1 MNLARIDL
9 QLLRV
14 FEALMSEGN
23 ASRAA
28 MRLHLSQPAVS
39 HALNRLR
46 EAFGDRLFVPHA
58 RGMTPTARAR
68 ELAGAVQATL
78 DCARRLAA
86 AVSEFDPRRA
96 EREFIVGMSETA
108 AHLFLPALHAR
119 LRREAPG
126 LRLRVVPVTYW
137 SACELLQKGEVELL
151 LGVLPE
157 AAPGQRGDSLVAEPL
172 GCLRHPGWSRAPGLA
187 EYLSSE
193 HLQVAP
199 AGETENYVDCH
210 LRQHGFVRRV
220 GLTIAHH
227 ALVPE
232 LIAGSGL
239 VVSGPWRL
247 LERHARM
254 LGVQVHPLPV
264 SVPAMQVGLRWPG
277 SAEGDRGL
285 AWLRERIA
293 EIALPMQFPAERVAA

>member
-1 MNLARIDL
+1 MNLARLDL

-58 RGMTPTARAR
+58 RGMTPTPRAR

-86 AVSEFDPRRA
+86 AVSDFDPRRA
-96 EREFIVGMSETA
+96 EREFVIGMSEIA
-108 AHLFLPALHAR
+108 AHLLLPVLHAH

-126 LRLRVVPVTYW
+126 LRLRVLPVSYW
-137 SACELLQKGEVELL
+137 TASELLQKGEVELL

-157 AAPGQRGDSLVAEPL
+157 AAPGQRGADLLAEPL

-187 EYLSSE
+187 EYLGSE

-199 AGETENYVDCH
+199 GGETESYVDCH
-210 LRQHGFVRRV
+210 LAQSGHARRI
-220 GLTIAHH
+220 GLTIAHQ

-232 LIAGSGL
+232 LVAGSKL

-247 LERHARM
+247 LERHART
-254 LGVQVHPLPV
+254 LGVPVQPLPLNIA
-264 SVPAMQVGLRWPG
+264 PMQLGLRWPG
-277 SAEGDRGL
+277 SADGDRGL